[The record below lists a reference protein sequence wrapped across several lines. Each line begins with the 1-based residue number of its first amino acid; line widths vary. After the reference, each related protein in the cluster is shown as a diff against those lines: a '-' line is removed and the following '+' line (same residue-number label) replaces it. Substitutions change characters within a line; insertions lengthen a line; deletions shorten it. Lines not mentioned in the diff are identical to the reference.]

1 MLFSQQL
8 NIHKIFKPPAK
19 ALIRL
24 RVCAGCSEPLLVS
37 HTRLLRISC
46 HGLNNE
52 LTTTEF
58 LSWNRQQPQP
68 NCVNVCVL
76 CLFLVMPWVRLPNLF
91 NVSPQRTIKERKKEK
106 IRKQYNQVP
115 HLTKEIIWESK
126 KNTGKHHIQGSQEV
140 SHFPAGEHKSAR
152 DIQDSMTKTSTKHK

>member
-1 MLFSQQL
+1 MHWL
-8 NIHKIFKPPAK
+8 NTHRIFKPPAK

-24 RVCAGCSEPLLVS
+24 RVCAGWSEPFLVA
-37 HTRLLRISC
+37 HTRLLKISC
-46 HGLNNE
+46 HGSNNE

-58 LSWNRQQPQP
+58 PSWNRQQPQP
-68 NCVNVCVL
+68 NCVTVCVL

-115 HLTKEIIWESK
+115 HLTQEIIWESK
-126 KNTGKHHIQGSQEV
+126 KKH
-140 SHFPAGEHKSAR
+140 R
-152 DIQDSMTKTSTKHK
+152 KTSHTREQRGQPFPSR